1 VKKSTISPGD
11 RYIKVDAP
19 NIIWVVGKP
28 LNVADPVPH
37 VRLVQE
43 GTTNRKITLSISA
56 LQDKTIYKK
65 IEARS
70 QPG

>member
-1 VKKSTISPGD
+1 MKKSMIEPGD
-11 RYIKVDAP
+11 RYAKVDAP

-56 LQDKTIYKK
+56 LQDTSIYKK
-65 IEARS
+65 IQAKP
-70 QPG
+70 QAD

>member
-1 VKKSTISPGD
+1 VKKSTIEPGD
-11 RYIKVDAP
+11 KYIKVDAT

-43 GTTNRKITLSISA
+43 GTTNRKITLSVSA
-56 LQDKTIYKK
+56 LQDTSIYKK
-65 IEARS
+65 IEAKPQAS
-70 QPG
+70 

>member
-1 VKKSTISPGD
+1 MKKSNIEPGD

-19 NIIWVVGKP
+19 NIIWVVGKL

-56 LQDKTIYKK
+56 LQDTSLYKK
-65 IEARS
+65 IEAK
-70 QPG
+70 P

>member
-1 VKKSTISPGD
+1 VKKSAIVPGD
-11 RYIKVDAP
+11 RYIKVYAP

-43 GTTNRKITLSISA
+43 GTTNRQITLSVSA
-56 LQDKTIYKK
+56 LQGTSIYKK
-65 IEARS
+65 IQAK
-70 QPG
+70 P

>member
-1 VKKSTISPGD
+1 MKKSTIAPGD

-19 NIIWVVGKP
+19 NIIWVVSQP

-43 GTTNRKITLSISA
+43 GTTNRKITLSVSA
-56 LQDKTIYKK
+56 LQDTSIYTK
-65 IEARS
+65 IEDKPQA
-70 QPG
+70 G